1 MNSTIYISFAVA
13 PFLILIGII
22 LLNSGRFKDWGSI
35 RNVLILGFISVVV
48 VVLAKYLLDL
58 VWHDNYR
65 GLKRTLF
72 YIVIGLAFTAELF
85 KYIALRIAL
94 PKFTAIKNPI
104 DGIIFGIFLGLGFAM
119 AANVLIA
126 YRIIGITPSFYENFK
141 EYFYILLY
149 AYPFANIVF
158 GVTMGYFVGSGRYR
172 KNPILENLTAIIAA
186 ALFHSLFYFS
196 FFTHDNVLI
205 SITSLGFILLVAI
218 LISQAIKTT
227 RRME

>member
-22 LLNSGRFKDWGSI
+22 LLNSGRFKDWSSI
-35 RNVLILGFISVVV
+35 RNVLILGFISVVF

-58 VWHDNYR
+58 VWDDNYR

-85 KYIALRIAL
+85 KYIGLRIAL
-94 PKFTAIKNPI
+94 PKLAAIKNPI
-104 DGIIFGIFLGLGFAM
+104 DGVIFGIFLGLGYAVV
-119 AANVLIA
+119 ANVLIA
-126 YRIIGITPSFYENFK
+126 YKIIGITPAFYQNFK
-141 EYFYILLY
+141 EYFYILLF

-158 GVTMGYFVGSGRYR
+158 GVTMGYFVGSGRFR
-172 KNPILENLTAIIAA
+172 KNAFLENLTAIGAA
-186 ALFHSLFYFS
+186 TLFHSLFYFS